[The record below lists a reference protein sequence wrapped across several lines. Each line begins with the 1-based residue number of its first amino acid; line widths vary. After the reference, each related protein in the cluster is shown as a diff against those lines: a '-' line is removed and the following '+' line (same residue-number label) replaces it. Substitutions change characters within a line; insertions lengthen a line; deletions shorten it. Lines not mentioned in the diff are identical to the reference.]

1 MAGQFNNKLMI
12 LLTSKMI
19 ANHIR
24 STSIPHSEVND
35 MVHKILSKVRVE
47 LVRYNANHWRF

>member
-47 LVRYNANHWRF
+47 LVRYNANH